1 MIGKRWV
8 IWKLSS
14 YGSGIQGPD
23 TDHDP
28 DAKGLEAVRSA
39 EVEVMAVADLYS
51 DKARE
56 VVAKAL
62 AGNALGLDP
71 DPSHVSMFDEDAEKL
86 LKALRDGLA
95 GGE

>member
-1 MIGKRWV
+1 MIGKRWT

-14 YGSGIQGPD
+14 YGSGIQGSD

-39 EVEVMAVADLYS
+39 EVQVMPVADLYS
-51 DKARE
+51 DEARE
-56 VVAKAL
+56 AVAKAL
-62 AGNALGLDP
+62 AENALGEDADLN
-71 DPSHVSMFDEDAEKL
+71 HVSMFDEDAEKI
-86 LKALRDGLA
+86 LKALREALG